1 MRWVGSAIG
10 CLMLLATPAALAQ
23 EPTPRTSWGA
33 PDLQAVWSN
42 MTLTPLERPPA
53 FDDLTTTDARAAAF
67 EASSAASFLADESD
81 GIGGRQ
87 SEWWEVGTHM
97 MRIDGSVRTSLI
109 VEPANGRLPYSDA
122 GRARLSAGQKDNL
135 SRFDD
140 PETRPATE
148 RCLVGGSGST
158 GAPFFMARY
167 NTHYRFV
174 QTPDHVVIAM
184 EQNGN
189 VRIIPIT
196 DAPQPAFRRWMGVS
210 RGWWEGDTLVVE
222 TSGFMP
228 GDAFKPAAAILVG
241 ENARV
246 TERFTRL
253 SASEMLYD
261 YTVEDPETFTQ
272 TWRAQHVLYAT
283 SASVFEYACHE
294 DNHSLANILMGGRM
308 IDARKH
314 SQR

>member
-1 MRWVGSAIG
+1 MRWLGSLAG
-10 CLMLLATPAALAQ
+10 CLMLLASPAALAQ
-23 EPTPRTSWGA
+23 EAMPRTSWGA

-42 MTLTPLERPPA
+42 MTLTPLERPPV
-53 FDDLTTTDARAAAF
+53 FDGLTTTDERAAAF
-67 EASSAASFLADESD
+67 ETSSAASFLSDESD

-97 MRIDGSVRTSLI
+97 MRIDGKVRTSLI
-109 VEPANGRLPYSDA
+109 VEPVNGRLPYSDA
-122 GRARLSAGQKDNL
+122 GRARLTAGQKDNL

-184 EQNGN
+184 EQNSN
-189 VRIIPIT
+189 TRIIPIT
-196 DAPQPAFRRWMGVS
+196 DAPQPGFRRWMGVS
-210 RGWWEGDTLVVE
+210 RGWWEGDTLVGE
-222 TSGFMP
+222 TAGFMP
-228 GDAFKPAAAILVG
+228 GDAFKPASPILVG

-253 SASEMLYD
+253 SAGEMLYE
-261 YTVEDPETFTQ
+261 YSVEDPETFTQ
-272 TWRAQHVLYAT
+272 TWRVQHVLYAT
-283 SASVFEYACHE
+283 DAPVFEYACHE
-294 DNHSLANILMGGRM
+294 DNHSLPNILRGGREM
-308 IDARKH
+308 DASKSR
-314 SQR
+314 Q

>member
-1 MRWVGSAIG
+1 MRALFTAVG
-10 CLMLLATPAALAQ
+10 LLALVSSLSALAQ
-23 EPTPRTSWGA
+23 QPPPRTSWGA
-33 PDLQAVWSN
+33 PDLQGVWSN
-42 MTLTPLERPPA
+42 MTLTPLERPPV
-53 FDDLTTTDARAAAF
+53 FDGPTTTDERAASFETSSAAAF
-67 EASSAASFLADESD
+67 FSDESD

-97 MRIDGSVRTSLI
+97 MRIDGVVRTSLI
-109 VEPANGRLPYSDA
+109 IEPANGRLPWSEA
-122 GRARLSAGQKDNL
+122 GRARLVAGQKDNL

-174 QTPDHVVIAM
+174 QTPDHVVISM

-210 RGWWEGDTLVVE
+210 RGWWDGDTLVVE
-222 TSGFMP
+222 TAGFMP
-228 GDAFKPAAAILVG
+228 GDAFKPAAPILVG
-241 ENARV
+241 ENAKV

-253 SASEMLYD
+253 SAGEVLYD

-272 TWRAQHVLYAT
+272 PWRVQHVLYAT
-283 SASVFEYACHE
+283 DAPVFEYACHE
-294 DNHSLANILMGGRM
+294 DNHSLPNILRGGRE
-308 IDARKH
+308 IDARKP
-314 SQR
+314 R